1 MPILEAFAKACIIA
15 VVVRLIKAGIVSGT
29 AAYALLPSPSASAH
43 QSFSGAQF
51 AFARTDFTATIK
63 FSRFLGAPSSGN
75 GFLGSA
81 FNGS

>member
-29 AAYALLPSPSASAH
+29 AAYDLLPSPSASTH
-43 QSFSGAQF
+43 QGFSRAQF
-51 AFARTDFTATIK
+51 TFSCSDFTATIE
-63 FSRFLGAPSSGN
+63 FSRFFGAPSSGN

-81 FNGS
+81 SNGT